1 MAFPDLVPT
10 ARSFDPGNWPV
21 REYRAQNGA
30 EVRLLYGS
38 KRTGMKLSLSYDN
51 ISDTNAELFLHH
63 FNETWGTYNTFVF
76 DGDPGAKAGWGGSPQ
91 AIGAEFWGN
100 RWRYAEPPKVV
111 SVRPGRSSVTVNL
124 IGVF

>member
-1 MAFPDLVPT
+1 MAYPDLVPT

-21 REYRAQNGA
+21 KEYRAQSGA
-30 EVRLLYGS
+30 EVRLLYGN

-51 ISDTNAELFLHH
+51 IADEQAELFLGH
-63 FNETWGTYNTFVF
+63 FNEVLGTYSTFSF
-76 DGDPGAKAGWGGSPQ
+76 TSNPGIKKGWTGSAA
-91 AIGAEFWGN
+91 AIGAEAWGN
-100 RWRYAEPPKVV
+100 RWRYAEPPQVV